1 VSGICLTVTDLTKRF
16 GRKPVFEA
24 VSFTASRGEVVILAG
39 ANGSGKSTLI
49 KLLAGVL
56 SPSTG
61 KCEWSEDGKVIEYES
76 LQQRIGFVAPYLELY
91 NELTAAE
98 HIEFVA
104 ELKSKVIGREESVPL
119 LTSFGLDSAI
129 AASDRY
135 ASKYSSGMQQRVR
148 FAMAF
153 ACTPDVLF
161 LDEPSSNLDDVG
173 TDILFGKINE
183 FSAKGGMVFIAT
195 NDVKEKDLGT
205 KVITL

>member
-1 VSGICLTVTDLTKRF
+1 MSGISLNVTNLTKRF
-16 GRKPVFEA
+16 GRKPVFEP
-24 VSFTASRGEVVILAG
+24 VTFTASSGEVVILAG

-56 SPSTG
+56 SSSTG
-61 KCEWSEDGKVIEYES
+61 KCEWSEDGKVIEYEV

-104 ELKSKVIGREESVPL
+104 QLKSKVVSREESVAL
-119 LTSFGLDSAI
+119 LTSFGLNDAI
-129 AASDRY
+129 ASSARY
-135 ASKYSSGMQQRVR
+135 VGKYSSGMQQRVR

-153 ACTPDVLF
+153 ACSPDVLF
-161 LDEPSSNLDDVG
+161 LDEPSSNLDDAG
-173 TDILFGKINE
+173 TTILFEKIKA
-183 FSAKGGMVFIAT
+183 FKGIVFIAT
-195 NDVKEKDLGT
+195 NDAKEKSLGT

>member
-1 VSGICLTVTDLTKRF
+1 VSGISLTVTDLTKRF
-16 GRKPVFEA
+16 GPKPVFEPI
-24 VSFTASRGEVVILAG
+24 SFTASGGEVVVLAG

-56 SPSTG
+56 SPSRG
-61 KCEWSEDGKVIEYES
+61 KCEWSEDGKVIEYEV
-76 LQQRIGFVAPYLELY
+76 LQKRIGFVAPYLELY

-104 ELKSKVIGREESVPL
+104 QLKSKAISREESLAL
-119 LTSFGLDSAI
+119 LTSFGLDGTI

-153 ACTPDVLF
+153 ACSPDVLF

-173 TDILFGKINE
+173 TTILFEKIQA
-183 FSAKGGMVFIAT
+183 FKGIVFIAT
-195 NDVKEKDLGT
+195 NDEKEKKLGT

>member
-1 VSGICLTVTDLTKRF
+1 MSGLSLTVTDLTKRF
-16 GRKPVFEA
+16 GRKPVFEP
-24 VSFTASRGEVVILAG
+24 VTFTASGSEVVVLAG

-61 KCEWSEDGKVIEYES
+61 KCEWSEDGKVVEYET

-104 ELKSKVIGREESVPL
+104 QLKSKVITREESVAL
-119 LTSFGLDSAI
+119 LTLFGLDVAI

-153 ACTPDVLF
+153 ACSPDVLF

-173 TDILFGKINE
+173 TAILFEKIKA
-183 FSAKGGMVFIAT
+183 FKGIVFIAT
-195 NDVKEKDLGT
+195 NDAKEKQLGT

>member
-1 VSGICLTVTDLTKRF
+1 VSGLSLTVTDLTKRF
-16 GRKPVFEA
+16 GRKPVFEP
-24 VSFTASRGEVVILAG
+24 VTFTASSGEVVILAG

-104 ELKSKVIGREESVPL
+104 ELKGKLVSRGESVAL
-119 LTSFGLDSAI
+119 LTSFGLNDAI
-129 AASDRY
+129 ASSSRY
-135 ASKYSSGMQQRVR
+135 VGKYSSGMQQRVR
-148 FAMAF
+148 FAMSF
-153 ACTPDVLF
+153 ACSPDVLF
-161 LDEPSSNLDDVG
+161 LDEPSSNLDDAG
-173 TDILFGKINE
+173 TTILFEKIKA
-183 FSAKGGMVFIAT
+183 FKGIVFIAT
-195 NDVKEKDLGT
+195 NDAKEKSLGT

>member
-1 VSGICLTVTDLTKRF
+1 MSGISLTARDLTKRF
-16 GRKPVFEA
+16 GRKPVFEP
-24 VSFTASRGEVVILAG
+24 VSFTASSGEVVILAG

-61 KCEWSEDGKVIEYES
+61 KCEWSENGKVIEYES

-104 ELKSKVIGREESVPL
+104 ELKSKGVSREESIAL
-119 LTSFGLDSAI
+119 LTSFGLDPTI
-129 AASDRY
+129 ATSNRY

-148 FAMAF
+148 FATAF
-153 ACTPDVLF
+153 ACSPDVLF

-173 TDILFGKINE
+173 TAILFEKIRS
-183 FSAKGGMVFIAT
+183 FKGIVFIAT
-195 NDVKEKDLGT
+195 NDQKEKSLGT
-205 KVITL
+205 KVISL

>member
-1 VSGICLTVTDLTKRF
+1 MSGICLTVTDLTKRF
-16 GRKPVFEA
+16 GRKPVFES
-24 VSFTASRGEVVILAG
+24 VSFTASSGEVVILAG

-61 KCEWSEDGKVIEYES
+61 KCEWSEDKKVVGYEA

-104 ELKSKVIGREESVPL
+104 ELKSKLIAREDSIAL
-119 LTSFGLDSAI
+119 LTSFGLDPVI

-153 ACTPDVLF
+153 ACSPDVLF
-161 LDEPSSNLDDVG
+161 LDEPSSNLDDIG
-173 TDILFGKINE
+173 TAILFEKVRA
-183 FSAKGGMVFIAT
+183 FKGIVFIAT
-195 NDVKEKDLGT
+195 NDVKEKSLGT

>member
-1 VSGICLTVTDLTKRF
+1 MSGISLTARDLTKRF
-16 GRKPVFEA
+16 GRKPVFEP
-24 VSFTASRGEVVILAG
+24 VSFTASSGEVVILAG

-61 KCEWSEDGKVIEYES
+61 MCKWSENGKVIEYES

-104 ELKSKVIGREESVPL
+104 ELKSKGVSREESVAL
-119 LTSFGLDSAI
+119 LTSFGLDATI

-148 FAMAF
+148 FATAF
-153 ACTPDVLF
+153 ACSPDVLF
-161 LDEPSSNLDDVG
+161 LDEPSSNLDDAG
-173 TDILFGKINE
+173 TSILFEKIRA
-183 FSAKGGMVFIAT
+183 FKGIVFIAT
-195 NDVKEKDLGT
+195 NDEKEKSLGT
-205 KVITL
+205 KVISL